1 MAWWRNSSEAVH
13 DTETLPS
20 VASEQCRHG
29 GAVGVRRWCF
39 GGDCMTWASLVLAMA
54 MVALTELLR
63 LLREGE
69 EEAGNGNASAEGSQA
84 DAGE

>member
-1 MAWWRNSSEAVH
+1 
-13 DTETLPS
+13 
-20 VASEQCRHG
+20 
-29 GAVGVRRWCF
+29 
-39 GGDCMTWASLVLAMA
+39 MTWASLVLAMA

-69 EEAGNGNASAEGSQA
+69 EEAGNGNASAEGSRA